1 MLARKMRT
9 KIGEDRMLVIHM
21 PDIPPGEVEII
32 VLREDERT
40 TDVCDPLA
48 QIPKRRV
55 GKIMNG
61 AIIRGQDAGIHV
73 VHQ

>member
-40 TDVCDPLA
+40 ADVCDPLA
-48 QIPKRRV
+48 AIPRRRV
-55 GKIMNG
+55 GKIMNKLRRED
-61 AIIRGQDAGIHV
+61 IYSDAR
-73 VHQ
+73 